1 MATLLL
7 VEDDVNLCE
16 MYKMELEAEG
26 HEVLVAHDGK
36 AGLERAVRE
45 HPDLV
50 IMDVNLTEKM
60 DGLESMSRIL
70 SQNNDIPVIINT
82 AYSHYKENFM
92 SWGAEEYVV
101 KSGDTSPLKEAI
113 NRVLEPSRNAD
124 ASAGSGADQA
134 QARGDSA

>member
-36 AGLERAVRE
+36 TGLERALRE

-50 IMDVNLTEKM
+50 IMDLNMTEKM

-70 SQNNDIPVIINT
+70 SQDNDIPVIINT

-92 SWGAEEYVV
+92 SWAAEEYVV

-113 NRVLEPSRNAD
+113 NRVLEPSKNAGT
-124 ASAGSGADQA
+124 SADSGAGQT